1 MSFRMRISITTQCH
15 NPKLGSLFRH
25 GDNQIMNRNALWLLM
40 LVALLIGMLSMYMP
54 GRAVAAGPHRAVRS
68 WKDTPVPAGAG
79 EPVESGWRSRTVWR

>member
-1 MSFRMRISITTQCH
+1 MSFRMRISTTTQCH

-54 GRAVAAGPHRAVRS
+54 GRATYVTSASCVKKTSSFLGPPQANVNS
-68 WKDTPVPAGAG
+68 PATS
-79 EPVESGWRSRTVWR
+79 V